1 MRTRPSSKRG
11 RRFTIQVGA
20 PFVLRDEQGRVKRD
34 RNGEPLYIL
43 RSPPYVDRSLYTVGI
58 RNKFIQ
64 EHCHL
69 GGSLTLL
76 DVFIFMQLQGMCHRS
91 VSEVLYDE
99 HSGEPLYVHPNQDY
113 AQAVL
118 ITPGNLTKTFT
129 YDDLTQMV
137 RADVRS
143 VRDSLARLESI
154 GLIKPRTIPQQS
166 ITKIRKARAE
176 TRGRPPRY
184 FRYEINPLHAWNGSL
199 SDGIGYLTTGAFED
213 GDVNTELEDDDEE
226 APANTSRSFAQE
238 VPKAVTRTRPSSHGA
253 DAPQGPHDPG
263 EVEG

>member
-34 RNGEPLYIL
+34 RNGEPLFVL
-43 RSPPYVDRSLYTVGI
+43 QSQPYVDRSLYTVGT
-58 RNKFIQ
+58 RKGFIQ

-143 VRDSLARLESI
+143 VRDSLSKLESI
-154 GLIKPRTIPQQS
+154 GLIKPRNVPQQS
-166 ITKIRKARAE
+166 ITKIRKARGEA
-176 TRGRPPRY
+176 RGRPPRY
-184 FRYEINPLHAWNGSL
+184 FRYEINPLYAWNGSF

-226 APANTSRSFAQE
+226 IP
-238 VPKAVTRTRPSSHGA
+238 A
-253 DAPQGPHDPG
+253 DAP
-263 EVEG
+263 